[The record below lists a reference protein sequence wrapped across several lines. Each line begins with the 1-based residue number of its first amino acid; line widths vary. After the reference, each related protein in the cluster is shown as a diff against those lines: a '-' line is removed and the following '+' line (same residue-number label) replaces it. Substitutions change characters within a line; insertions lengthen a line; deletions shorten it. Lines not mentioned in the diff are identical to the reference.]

1 MTDTQLVVSADED
14 VNKERITPWVDA
26 ELVRRLRDLARRNR
40 RTLSA
45 ETEIAIE
52 RHLSEEESAVMPR

>member
-1 MTDTQLVVSADED
+1 MTDTQLALPVEED
-14 VNKERITPWVDA
+14 VDKERITPWVDA

-52 RHLSEEESAVMPR
+52 KHLEAEDRRE

>member
-1 MTDTQLVVSADED
+1 MADTQLVVLADED

-52 RHLSEEESAVMPR
+52 RHLTEEEPAAIPR